1 MLIKYDRL
9 HVYHHWQIH
18 LLSFFF
24 FFLYSFALK
33 KNGVKIN
40 LHTLF

>member
-24 FFLYSFALK
+24 LPLFICIKK